1 MQVRAYQAVLPEL
14 RTSGA
19 TLVAVSPELPDN
31 SLTFQEKNAL
41 EFEVLTDAGNV
52 VADAYGLGFELDE
65 AARRLFLDVFRLDLA
80 GWNVDGSWRL
90 PIPASYVIAPDSTI
104 RYAFV
109 DPDYTRRA
117 EPQAILEAVR
127 SG

>member
-1 MQVRAYQAVLPEL
+1 MRAYQAVLPEL

-31 SLTFQEKNAL
+31 SLTFKERNAL

-52 VADAYGLGFELDE
+52 VGDAYGLGFELDE
-65 AARRLFLDVFRLDLA
+65 AARRIFLEVFQLDLA

-90 PIPASYVIAPDSTI
+90 PIPGTYVIAPDRTI

-109 DPDYTRRA
+109 DPDYTKRA
-117 EPQAILEAVR
+117 EPQAILDAVR
-127 SG
+127 AS

>member
-1 MQVRAYQAVLPEL
+1 MRAYQAVLPEL
-14 RTSGA
+14 RTIGA
-19 TLVAVSPELPDN
+19 TLVAISPELPDN
-31 SLTFQEKNAL
+31 SLTFQEKNEL
-41 EFEVLTDAGNV
+41 EFDVLTDTGNV

-65 AARRLFLDVFRLDLA
+65 DARRVFLDVFRLDLA

-90 PIPASYVIAPDSTI
+90 PIPATYVIAPDGTI

-117 EPQAILEAVR
+117 EPQAILDALR
-127 SG
+127 AG